1 MSQVRRVAFVGSVP
15 ASVVQKVVEA
25 SGQKVPVITVTDVK
39 REVLAKQ
46 VELAEVVIATEKKLA
61 PKEVPY
67 ERRLSKM
74 SIRQLGGELKR
85 VIRRNH
91 LPHEIQ
97 LNEKT
102 GAIKGVSKGALV
114 DAAFAVILK
123 IMLDNHSRGMS
134 PYPR

>member
-1 MSQVRRVAFVGSVP
+1 MSQVRA
-15 ASVVQKVVEA
+15 
-25 SGQKVPVITVTDVK
+25 ITVADVK
-39 REVLAKQ
+39 REVIAKQ

-74 SIRQLGGELKR
+74 STRQLNGELKR
-85 VIRRNH
+85 AIRRNY

-102 GAIKGVSKGALV
+102 GAVKGVSKGALV

-123 IMLDNHSRGMS
+123 IMLDNHRRGMS
-134 PYPR
+134 PFPR